1 MSSAA
6 PAPLTLPPDL
16 LAQTLARIR
25 ARIGARHVLSD
36 RADIAPHL
44 LEQRG
49 LFQGETPALL
59 RPADTA
65 EVAFC
70 VAACAEAGLPLVPQG
85 GNTGLVGGQV
95 PFGAILLSL
104 DRLNRIRAVDPTDL
118 TLTAEAGCTL
128 HEVQEAAR
136 AADCLF
142 PLSIAS
148 EGTCR
153 IGGNLATN
161 AGGTAVLRYGNTR
174 ELTMGLEVVLADGR
188 IWNGLS
194 RLRKDN
200 TGYALKD
207 LFIGS
212 EGTLG
217 IITAA
222 VLRLYPRPRQ
232 RITLLAALDTPQQV
246 VALLRRFR
254 AVAGDAL
261 TGFEMMSR
269 FGMATVLA
277 HIPGS
282 VRAIAGDPPFY
293 ALAELS
299 STRENDTLGE
309 LAESVL
315 AAAWDAGEVSD
326 AVVAASESQA
336 NALWKLRESLSD
348 AQKFEGGSIKHD
360 VSVPVSR
367 VADFVVEAS
376 RLCEAHMP
384 GVRVCAFG
392 HVGDGNIHFN
402 LSQPVGMDKAAFLAS
417 WEGFNRIVHDLVAAQ
432 DGSISAEH
440 GIGLLKREE
449 LVRYKDPVALAV
461 MAALKQ
467 ALDPADLLNPGKVLM
482 PRPQRT

>member
-25 ARIGARHVLSD
+25 ARIGARHVVSD

-282 VRAIAGDPPFY
+282 VR
-293 ALAELS
+293 
-299 STRENDTLGE
+299 
-309 LAESVL
+309 
-315 AAAWDAGEVSD
+315 
-326 AVVAASESQA
+326 
-336 NALWKLRESLSD
+336 
-348 AQKFEGGSIKHD
+348 
-360 VSVPVSR
+360 
-367 VADFVVEAS
+367 
-376 RLCEAHMP
+376 
-384 GVRVCAFG
+384 
-392 HVGDGNIHFN
+392 
-402 LSQPVGMDKAAFLAS
+402 
-417 WEGFNRIVHDLVAAQ
+417 
-432 DGSISAEH
+432 
-440 GIGLLKREE
+440 
-449 LVRYKDPVALAV
+449 
-461 MAALKQ
+461 
-467 ALDPADLLNPGKVLM
+467 
-482 PRPQRT
+482 